1 MSIKNKFVRKVT
13 IGGRRYGAA
22 DIVVQFEIR
31 SPGENENVK
40 QYLNSIKFK
49 HVSL

>member
-13 IGGRRYGAA
+13 IGGRRCGAA

-31 SPGENENVK
+31 SPSGFRKVRINCIS
-40 QYLNSIKFK
+40 QYFI
-49 HVSL
+49 